1 MKGGLATTFR
11 SIPADSSSSVDLHT
25 SLLLSLVSLL
35 DNYGTRSSRGFPA
48 DDIPLPAFLPRLE
61 SRPSRETV
69 PRSLFMSRPRERTVL
84 SIFREE
90 VPRRIREREKE
101 RFVEI
106 GGFMRDLR
114 EMKSRDKFKEVEK
127 RIKWN
132 RNFNISCHPLWKI
145 DRLDDS
151 RNIFLWII

>member
-1 MKGGLATTFR
+1 MRLSHRGKKIRIRTVIARVKGGLATTFR

-114 EMKSRDKFKEVEK
+114 EMKSRDKFKEVEE
-127 RIKWN
+127 RIK
-132 RNFNISCHPLWKI
+132 
-145 DRLDDS
+145 
-151 RNIFLWII
+151 

>member
-1 MKGGLATTFR
+1 M
-11 SIPADSSSSVDLHT
+11 
-25 SLLLSLVSLL
+25 
-35 DNYGTRSSRGFPA
+35 RSSRGFPA

-127 RIKWN
+127 RIK
-132 RNFNISCHPLWKI
+132 
-145 DRLDDS
+145 
-151 RNIFLWII
+151 